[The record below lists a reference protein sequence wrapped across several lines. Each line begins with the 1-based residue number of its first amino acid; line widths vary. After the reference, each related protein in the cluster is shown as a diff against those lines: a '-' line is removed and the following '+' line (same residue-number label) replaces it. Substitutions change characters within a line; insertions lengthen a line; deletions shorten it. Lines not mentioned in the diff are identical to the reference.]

1 MSQENQ
7 PSANP
12 DSKKPVGPKKDGGLG
27 PFFVLVLVFLAVFYA
42 IRLSSGGFSPD
53 VKALSYGEFFTALNS
68 GDGENRIKTAVRTLN
83 QVRGTF
89 ADGTSYQVTVPDQDQ
104 ELEYLLKR
112 KTDHYE
118 IQAERTLL
126 IQFFYTILGPIL
138 FVGLFWLLIYR
149 GGGGG
154 GRIMAFGK
162 SRAKKNAPGS
172 KNSFKDVAGVD
183 EAKEELQ
190 EVVEYLRDP
199 KRFQKLGGKIPKGV
213 LLIGPPGT
221 GKTLLAKAIAGE
233 AGVPFFSISGSD
245 FVEMFVGVGA
255 SRVRDL
261 FDQAMKASKAGGK
274 GAIIFIDE
282 IDAVGR
288 QRFAGIGGGHD
299 EREQTL
305 NALLVEMD
313 GFGSS
318 DAVILIAAT
327 NRPDVLDPALLRPG
341 RFDRQIVVPRPDL
354 TGREAILRVHAN
366 RVKLDPAVNL
376 TAIAKQTTNFSG
388 ADLANLVNEAALLAA
403 RFNKET
409 VGMSELQEAIE
420 RVMAGP
426 QRKSRKISDKEKK
439 IAAYHES
446 GHTLV
451 SLHTPGSDP
460 FHKVTII
467 PRGMAGGYTMFLPDE
482 DRTSYRF
489 KADFLGELPVALGGR
504 AAEEIIF
511 GDVTTGAQNDL
522 QHVTTIVRSMICQ
535 YGMSEK
541 LGNVA
546 WGKDQSM
553 VFLGRDM
560 GGDRNYSED
569 TARLIDDEVKK
580 LVEEAYSK
588 SKEILTKHRDQLEL
602 LAKELM
608 EKETLEAIQVRLLL
622 GMPPV
627 LQAESS
633 DSSAPA
639 PTTDPETPPSP
650 DAATPPSAA

>member
-1 MSQENQ
+1 MPTEDQ
-7 PSANP
+7 PTLKQDP
-12 DSKKPVGPKKDGGLG
+12 KKPGGPPKKEGGLG

-42 IRLSSGGFSPD
+42 IRLGSGGFSPD
-53 VKALSYGEFFTALNS
+53 VKVLSYGEFFAALNS
-68 GDGENRIKTAVRTLN
+68 GEGPGRVATAVRTMN
-83 QVRGTF
+83 QIRGTF
-89 ADGTSYQVTVPDQDQ
+89 ADGTTYQVTVPDQDQ

-112 KTDHYE
+112 KADRYE

-162 SRAKKNAPGS
+162 SRTKKNLS
-172 KNSFKDVAGVD
+172 SQKTSFKDVAGVD

-261 FDQAMKASKAGGK
+261 FDQASKASKAGGK

-288 QRFAGIGGGHD
+288 QRFAGVGGGHD

-313 GFGSS
+313 GFGSNE
-318 DAVILIAAT
+318 AVILIAAT

-341 RFDRQIVVPRPDL
+341 RFDRHIVVPRPDL
-354 TGREAILRVHAN
+354 TGREAILKVHAS

-409 VGMSELQEAIE
+409 VGMSELQESIE

-482 DRTSYRF
+482 DRSSYRF
-489 KADFLGELPVALGGR
+489 KADFLNELPVALGGR

-511 GDVTTGAQNDL
+511 EDVTTGAQNDL
-522 QHVTTIVRSMICQ
+522 QHVTQIVRSMICQ

-553 VFLGRDM
+553 VFLGRDF
-560 GGDRNYSED
+560 GGDRNYSEE
-569 TARLIDDEVKK
+569 TARTIDDEVKK
-580 LVEEAYSK
+580 LVDTAYKK
-588 SKEILTKHRDQLEL
+588 SKDILTRHRDQLEL
-602 LAKELM
+602 LARELM
-608 EKETLEAIQVRLLL
+608 EKETLEAVQVRELL
-622 GMPPV
+622 GLPTTPETGSDPAPSAPTPP
-627 LQAESS
+627 
-633 DSSAPA
+633 PA
-639 PTTDPETPPSP
+639 PTT
-650 DAATPPSAA
+650 A